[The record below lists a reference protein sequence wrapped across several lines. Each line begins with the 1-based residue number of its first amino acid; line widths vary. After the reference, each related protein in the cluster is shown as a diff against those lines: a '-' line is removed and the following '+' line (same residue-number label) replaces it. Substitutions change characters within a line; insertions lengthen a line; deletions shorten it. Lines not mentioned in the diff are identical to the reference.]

1 MAGLRD
7 DINRQDTASPQSAV
21 RIPTGFENED
31 DFLADMR
38 RKYEW
43 GYSFNEHNIIA
54 GKEDAKF
61 TVGNQWDPVVEARR
75 KTQKKPVLTFNR
87 LVAFMAQLVGNRLM
101 NETEIRVYPDKAGT
115 KAIATIR
122 EGLIRNI
129 FKNSNA
135 NFARDEAAKYQ
146 VVCGEGYFTL
156 AMVYAA
162 DDVFEQ
168 EVRIQAVTDPFAVV
182 MDPLGIEPSGED
194 CQWGFVGDDIPQ
206 QEFKH
211 RWPWAAETSFYGSQR
226 WNQSGFWLQEDTIR
240 IVSYWRMVTK
250 GTKTLALY
258 KDGTVHDISD
268 MEEYE
273 YEQFI
278 ETRSDGSPFTREVPN
293 RIAQLY
299 ICSGA
304 TILEGPH
311 EYPISSIPIYRVP
324 GWELNDGQFIHRWGL
339 IRFLKDPQRLHNYWR
354 STVAE
359 QLVAAPRNKWL
370 TTPDAVKGHE
380 TKWRRAPVADDPFLY
395 YNDGET
401 PPVHIPPPGI
411 DAALVNEAGL
421 ATQDL
426 KDISNI
432 HEAALGMP
440 SNEVSKVAIQQR
452 QMVSDVGTYIYTDR
466 RSAADLRCAKNIN
479 ELIPYLYDTMRTI
492 TVIGSDDKSV
502 VMVINDP
509 SQPNSDITAGKYGL
523 TVQIGPAS
531 ATKRA
536 LANEQMMAFVNAMP
550 QTASVV
556 MDLVAEAQDW
566 PKSDQF
572 AERFKMML
580 PAGVIP
586 PDEMTPQMAAMQQAN
601 QEKQQLQDQLAQA
614 HATAEIN
621 AKSAKAANDTSR
633 AHLATAQAYKAIL
646 DAHSRAADVQGKN
659 IERDGTESDR
669 QLKQAMDL
677 LDQHND
683 IIEGDRDHAL
693 DVTKA
698 ASDHANKT
706 AGTFADLATT
716 DQDLRDLQ
724 RYRQGE
730 ANQANDSTGQAASAA
745 GAGNYDL

>member
-1 MAGLRD
+1 MKPV
-7 DINRQDTASPQSAV
+7 S
-21 RIPTGFENED
+21 F
-31 DFLADMR
+31 ADMR

-61 TVGNQWDPVVEARR
+61 TVGDQWDPIVKARR
-75 KTQKKPVLTFNR
+75 ETQKKPVLTFNR

-129 FKNSNA
+129 FKNSNS

-156 AMVYAA
+156 AMVYAS

-168 EVRIQAVTDPFAVV
+168 EIKIQAVTDPFSVV

-211 RWPWAAETSFYGSQR
+211 RWPWAAETSFIGAQR
-226 WNQSGFWLQEDTIR
+226 WNTSGFWLQEDTVR

-258 KDGTVHDISD
+258 KDGTVHDVTD
-268 MEEYE
+268 MEEFE
-273 YEQFI
+273 YAQFV
-278 ETRSDGSPFTREVPN
+278 ETRSDGSPYTREVPK

-299 ICSGA
+299 ICSGNA
-304 TILEGPH
+304 ILEGPH

-370 TTPDAVKGHE
+370 TTPQAVNGHE
-380 TKWRRAPVADDPFLY
+380 TKWRRAPTADDPFLY
-395 YNDGET
+395 FNDGET

-466 RSAADLRCAKNIN
+466 RSIADKRCAKNID

-502 VMVINDP
+502 VMTINDP
-509 SQPNSDITAGKYGL
+509 SEPNSDITAGKYGL
-523 TVQIGPAS
+523 TVEVGPAS

-536 LANEQMMAFVNAMP
+536 LAQEQMMAFVNAMP

-572 AERFKMML
+572 AERFKMLL

-586 PDEMTPQMAAMQQAN
+586 PDEMTPQMAAMQAQN
-601 QEKQQLQDQLAQA
+601 QKLQEAQQQIQQL
-614 HATAEIN
+614 TASADIT
-621 AKSAKAANDTSR
+621 AKSAKAANDQSR
-633 AHLATAQAYKAIL
+633 AHLAMAQAYKAIL
-646 DAHSRAADVQGKN
+646 DAHSRAADVSGKN
-659 IERDGTESDR
+659 IERDGTAEDR
-669 QLKQAMDL
+669 QLRGALDM

-683 IIEGDRDHAL
+683 VIDGDREHAL
-693 DVTKA
+693 ALTSEAHDQSA
-698 ASDHANKT
+698 T
-706 AGTFADLATT
+706 AFDAFKDLAKT
-716 DQDLRDLQ
+716 DLEFRDQQ
-724 RYRQGE
+724 RFRQGGK
-730 ANQANDSTGQAASAA
+730 NNAAATNN
-745 GAGNYDL
+745 GDIYDL